1 MADTLSC
8 VRLVK
13 LYAWEDAVTEA
24 VHTYRRKENFL
35 LFLTNLLDGF
45 IDSLQNSSTTAGRMA
60 YVPQDACIFSMSL
73 RDNVLFGKALQTLRY
88 NQVLEACELT
98 SDLAMFPAGDLTEV
112 GEKGETLSGGQKQRV
127 ALARAAYSNS
137 DIYLLDDTLSALDVH
152 VAAKVFAQVIGPKG
166 LLRNK
171 ARGAPTYS

>member
-1 MADTLSC
+1 M
-8 VRLVK
+8 
-13 LYAWEDAVTEA
+13 
-24 VHTYRRKENFL
+24 
-35 LFLTNLLDGF
+35 
-45 IDSLQNSSTTAGRMA
+45 
-60 YVPQDACIFSMSL
+60 
-73 RDNVLFGKALQTLRY
+73 QTLRY

-127 ALARAAYSNS
+127 ALARAVYSDS

-152 VAAKVFAQVIGPKG
+152 VSAKVFAQVIGPKG

-171 ARGAPTYS
+171 ARGASTFC